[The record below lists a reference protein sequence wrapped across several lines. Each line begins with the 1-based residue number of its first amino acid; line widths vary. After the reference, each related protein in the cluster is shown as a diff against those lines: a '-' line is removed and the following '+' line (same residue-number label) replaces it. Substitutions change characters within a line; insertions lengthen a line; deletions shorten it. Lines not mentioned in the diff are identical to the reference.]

1 MVAVE
6 HQHHRLAALLKIGG
20 QASQHGVGVPD
31 ALRIDLQHGA
41 GLVGDVRRGGNGRKG
56 VALAVLVGGVAH
68 VVLDGGGVIEEGAS
82 LRHGGFKFLLDLAR
96 HVVVRDPAA
105 LVFRVFHVSGK
116 DLIFRPQPAV
126 DIFPVVEPGVAGVI
140 ERSAVAVGAEHPE
153 QAVQIP
159 IHHPHGGGGGGGE
172 GIGLHT
178 RQHVKLRVGS
188 AAGKAGNHDMSGN
201 GVRIVL
207 QRVEVGQGI
216 SLLCPVEHGLIRDV
230 GERLVHHHDDADV
243 LPQSRLLPG
252 FPPGSF

>member
-1 MVAVE
+1 M
-6 HQHHRLAALLKIGG
+6 
-20 QASQHGVGVPD
+20 
-31 ALRIDLQHGA
+31 
-41 GLVGDVRRGGNGRKG
+41 
-56 VALAVLVGGVAH
+56 
-68 VVLDGGGVIEEGAS
+68 
-82 LRHGGFKFLLDLAR
+82 
-96 HVVVRDPAA
+96 
-105 LVFRVFHVSGK
+105 
-116 DLIFRPQPAV
+116 
-126 DIFPVVEPGVAGVI
+126 I

-216 SLLCPVEHGLIRDV
+216 SLLRPVEHGLIRDV
-230 GERLVHHHDDADV
+230 GERLVHHHADADV

-252 FPPGSF
+252 FPPGGF